1 MILGKNFSNLKVI
14 LVEPNG
20 SLNVGSVA
28 RLCSNFEVEELRI
41 VSPRCD
47 IFSLEAQKMA
57 LKGQK
62 FLDHCMIFD
71 NLEKA
76 IFDCDLVLASSG
88 RIDLSKD
95 SFFESSEDIFNW
107 TSSFKKI
114 NNLAIV
120 FGREDRGLTNREL
133 LLANKTFNIPTSQN
147 NPSLN
152 LSHAVSIVLYEL
164 NKLNKTSKKN
174 KELEVFNL
182 ASAKQIN
189 DSFVEIE
196 EMLLGVGYLLKH
208 TSRAKI
214 GKFKKFIMRA
224 NTSIHE
230 INVLRGIV
238 HQIKWHL
245 DNSKKN

>member
-1 MILGKNFSNLKVI
+1 MNFKSSISNLKVI

-20 SLNVGSVA
+20 PLNVGSVA

-41 VSPRCD
+41 VSPKCD
-47 IFSLEAQKMA
+47 IYSLEAKKMA
-57 LKGQK
+57 LKGQEY
-62 FLDHCMIFD
+62 LNHCKIFD

-76 IFDCDLVLASSG
+76 IIDCDCVLATCG
-88 RIDLSKD
+88 RIDISKD
-95 SFFESSEDIFNW
+95 SLVETSEDIFNW
-107 TSSFKKI
+107 IVSFKKI
-114 NNLAIV
+114 NNLAII
-120 FGREDRGLTNREL
+120 FGREDRGLTNNEL
-133 LLANKTFNIPTSQN
+133 LLANKTINIPTSQN

-164 NKLNKTSKKN
+164 NKSSTKKFN

-182 ASAKQIN
+182 ASSKQIH

-208 TSRAKI
+208 TSKAKI
-214 GKFKKFIMRA
+214 SKFKNFILRA
-224 NTSIHE
+224 NTSMHE

-238 HQIKWHL
+238 HQINWFL
-245 DNSKKN
+245 NNSKKH